1 MKKKMMALLLS
12 SAMVLSAAVGYAAP
26 VMADETEKAAEATA
40 ETEEASAEED
50 PEEAGIP
57 EDGTYSALFETD
69 NSMFHVNETCDGRGV
84 LTVKDGKMTIH
95 VSLASKKIINLFCG
109 SAEDAQKEGAE
120 LLEPTEDEVT
130 YDDGMTEVVYGFDI
144 PVPELGK
151 PFAVALIG
159 TKGKWYDHEVTV
171 SDPQAVDAE
180 S

>member
-1 MKKKMMALLLS
+1 MKNKLAAMLLS
-12 SAMVLSAAVGYAAP
+12 VVMVLSVLGGYAVPA
-26 VMADETEKAAEATA
+26 MAEDAESSGSSVAGQ
-40 ETEEASAEED
+40 EAEET
-50 PEEAGIP
+50 AVP

-69 NSMFHVNETCDGRGV
+69 SSMFHVNEACGGRGI

-95 VSLASKKIINLFCG
+95 VSLASKKILNLFCG

-130 YDDGMTEVVYGFDI
+130 YDDGMTETVYGFDI
-144 PVPELGK
+144 PVPALDE

-171 SDPQAVDAE
+171 SDLQSE
-180 S
+180 

>member
-1 MKKKMMALLLS
+1 MALLLS
-12 SAMVLSAAVGYAAP
+12 SAVALSAVVVFAAP
-26 VMADETEKAAEATA
+26 VIADEAASEAAEETA
-40 ETEEASAEED
+40 EKEEAPAAED
-50 PEEAGIP
+50 TEEAGIP

-95 VSLASKKIINLFCG
+95 VSLASKKILNLFCG
-109 SAEDAQKEGAE
+109 SAEDAQKDGAE

-130 YDDGMTEVVYGFDI
+130 YDDGMTEIVYGFDI

-151 PFAVALIG
+151 PFSVALIG
-159 TKGKWYDHEVTV
+159 TKGKWYDHEVVV
-171 SDPQAVDAE
+171 SDPQAADTE